1 QGEGHTKLPEKQ
13 RAKDEPGKDGS
24 SQHLLA
30 GETGKGREPGDGS
43 YQENVSDGLVH
54 AVVTCGV
61 TVTSLD
67 RARWSC
73 RWDQSA
79 GNSHGR
85 AKGVRPAL
93 GQTRGRH
100 GQCRPRPAPVRKRSA
115 ARRAPLAPRS
125 RSAPRCRG
133 TAPGRG

>member
-1 QGEGHTKLPEKQ
+1 IQARELDEVLHVQHARGKQEGNARQGEGHTKLPEKQ

-24 SQHLLA
+24 GQHLLA

-73 RWDQSA
+73 R
-79 GNSHGR
+79 
-85 AKGVRPAL
+85 
-93 GQTRGRH
+93 
-100 GQCRPRPAPVRKRSA
+100 
-115 ARRAPLAPRS
+115 
-125 RSAPRCRG
+125 
-133 TAPGRG
+133 